1 MKISQLVENQKEVIQ
16 ILENSKKKNKLVHAY
31 IFEGDD
37 GTGIYEAALYFA
49 AMILCEKEQPCFE
62 CSTCTRIL
70 QLEHTNVQIIE
81 PINGTIKREQIT
93 DVIKEFTMSGLE
105 EGSRIY
111 IINDADKMNVASSNA
126 LLKFLEEP
134 VPNRYAILLT
144 NNHRKLLDTIISRCQ
159 LIHFKPLSKEKM
171 IEHYKNLG
179 VNEDVA
185 YILSNLTSDYD
196 QAQKLINEGIILD
209 LIDLAKKVNDERNK
223 KRNPYISFY
232 TKNNVLKE
240 NNSKE
245 INETFLSILI
255 LICEERI
262 KYLNN
267 SNNYYFSNLVNRTP
281 HKKDSLKKAITE
293 LEIYCKYQER
303 MRNNV
308 NVELQYASMFVELE
322 REAY

>member
-1 MKISQLVENQKEVIQ
+1 MKISQLIENQKEVIQ
-16 ILENSKKKNKLVHAY
+16 ILENSKNKNKLVHAY
-31 IFEGDD
+31 IFEGED
-37 GTGIYEAALYFA
+37 GTGIYEAAKYFA
-49 AMILCEKEQPCFE
+49 SMVLCEKEKPCFE

-70 QLEHTNVQIIE
+70 QEEHTNVQIIE
-81 PINGTIKREQIT
+81 PINGTIKKEQIT
-93 DVIKEFTMSGLE
+93 DVIKEFTMTGLE

-111 IINDADKMNVASSNA
+111 IINEADKMNVASSNA

-171 IEHYKNLG
+171 IDHYKNLG

-196 QAQKLINEGIILD
+196 QAQKMINEGIVLD

-240 NNSKE
+240 NHSKE

-308 NVELQYASMFVELE
+308 NVELQYASMFH
-322 REAY
+322 

>member
-1 MKISQLVENQKEVIQ
+1 
-16 ILENSKKKNKLVHAY
+16 
-31 IFEGDD
+31 
-37 GTGIYEAALYFA
+37 
-49 AMILCEKEQPCFE
+49 
-62 CSTCTRIL
+62 
-70 QLEHTNVQIIE
+70 
-81 PINGTIKREQIT
+81 
-93 DVIKEFTMSGLE
+93 
-105 EGSRIY
+105 
-111 IINDADKMNVASSNA
+111 
-126 LLKFLEEP
+126 
-134 VPNRYAILLT
+134 
-144 NNHRKLLDTIISRCQ
+144 
-159 LIHFKPLSKEKM
+159 M

-185 YILSNLTSDYD
+185 YILSNITSDYD

-209 LIDLAKKVNDERNK
+209 LIDLAKKINDERNK

-232 TKNNVLKE
+232 TKNNVLKD

-245 INETFLSILI
+245 INETFLSILM

-308 NVELQYASMFVELE
+308 NVDLQYASMFVELE